1 MTKKSIINAG
11 GGTPPEVLLVNRK
24 GLIIFVLLFL
34 FIYSPINSLH
44 GDEVTTL
51 SNELI
56 QLRSEIERIQT
67 EIDSEQNDMRN
78 QLRSFSQQKA
88 EVEATISRE
97 NLRIKQLQLALEKKV
112 RSSGKGG
119 VDGKELS
126 SIILSSIEEVKKS
139 IKSGLPFKVKER
151 TESLV
156 QLGEQLQNS
165 AVRPERAASR
175 LWSIIEDEFRL
186 TRENGIFREIVMLDG
201 EERLTEVVRLGMIM
215 MFFKTTDNRTGFVS
229 RSGDS
234 WEYRVV
240 EERRGREQIENL
252 FESMKKQIRAGYFE
266 LPNALPPMEVKE

>member
-1 MTKKSIINAG
+1 MIKKSIINAG
-11 GGTPPEVLLVNRK
+11 GDTPPEVLLRNRK

-34 FIYSPINSLH
+34 LTSSFINSLH
-44 GDEVTTL
+44 GDEVTRL

-56 QLRSEIERIQT
+56 QLRSEIERIQADI
-67 EIDSEQNDMRN
+67 ESEQNDMRN

-88 EVEATISRE
+88 EVEASISRE

-112 RSSGKGG
+112 SSSGKQGI
-119 VDGKELS
+119 DEKELS

-151 TESLV
+151 TDSLE
-156 QLGEQLQNS
+156 QLGEQLQNG

-201 EERLTEVVRLGMIM
+201 EERLTEVVRLGMVM
-215 MFFKTTDNRTGFVS
+215 MFFKTADDRTGFV
-229 RSGDS
+229 RKSGDI
-234 WEYRVV
+234 WEYRVI
-240 EERRGREQIENL
+240 EERKGKEQIENL
-252 FESMKKQIRAGYFE
+252 FDSMKKQIRAGYFE